1 MSNVYL
7 VLIIAIALLLRVYDL
22 ANNPIALNQDE
33 AINGYDAYSLI
44 TTMGDHHGNFMPIM
58 LESFGDWVSPVITY
72 ITIPFVQLLG
82 LSEFSIRLPVALLG
96 VGTVVLIYLFSL
108 QVFNDKKLALIAAF
122 FLAIM
127 PWHIT
132 LSRWAIPPS
141 IVPFFLLLF
150 MTVFLGAIKNN
161 SKEPYYKFILASL
174 CAGILTYSYPTQ
186 KLFVPLLLIALSV
199 IFLRKNITKITIF
212 LSSYIIFV
220 SPLYLITLADPNRY
234 NSRFKFVSIFRPGE
248 NIFMILGKFLLR
260 YLSYFSPEFNFGI
273 SDSNIMQRVPGFGAN
288 YDFLSVF
295 FYIGILG
302 CFTLVLKKDNLT
314 YPHRQIILLLLAW
327 LLIAPIPASL
337 TETYYHTL
345 RMIHGLPLTIIFVVF
360 GLKIIVNS
368 LKDIQIKNKLVL
380 VIIFLGIMNIPS
392 FGYVYFYR
400 YPQQT
405 LTREMF
411 QYGIKDFMN
420 YVITNQDRFA
430 KIVIDNQINQPYIY
444 YLFYSK
450 YDPKL
455 INHLEIQ
462 PDKEIKTIGKYE
474 FRNIDNQEIIDT
486 QEIYKVNDKNRIWY
500 KIYERNDQVLF
511 VKKVT
516 Y

>member
-96 VGTVVLIYLFSL
+96 VGTVILIYLFSL

-161 SKEPYYKFILASL
+161 SKEPYYQFILASL

-199 IFLRKNITKITIF
+199 IFLRKNIIKITIF
-212 LSSYIIFV
+212 LSTYIIFV

-234 NSRFKFVSIFRPGE
+234 NSRFKLVSIFRPEE

-295 FYIGILG
+295 FI
-302 CFTLVLKKDNLT
+302 
-314 YPHRQIILLLLAW
+314 
-327 LLIAPIPASL
+327 
-337 TETYYHTL
+337 
-345 RMIHGLPLTIIFVVF
+345 
-360 GLKIIVNS
+360 
-368 LKDIQIKNKLVL
+368 
-380 VIIFLGIMNIPS
+380 
-392 FGYVYFYR
+392 
-400 YPQQT
+400 
-405 LTREMF
+405 
-411 QYGIKDFMN
+411 
-420 YVITNQDRFA
+420 
-430 KIVIDNQINQPYIY
+430 
-444 YLFYSK
+444 
-450 YDPKL
+450 
-455 INHLEIQ
+455 
-462 PDKEIKTIGKYE
+462 
-474 FRNIDNQEIIDT
+474 
-486 QEIYKVNDKNRIWY
+486 
-500 KIYERNDQVLF
+500 
-511 VKKVT
+511 
-516 Y
+516 

>member
-1 MSNVYL
+1 MSNIYL
-7 VLIIAIALLLRVYDL
+7 ILIIAIALILRLYNL
-22 ANNPIALNQDE
+22 PNNPIALNQDE

-44 TTMGDHHGNFMPIM
+44 ATMRDHHGNFMPIM

-96 VGTVVLIYLFSL
+96 VGTVILIYLFSL
-108 QVFNDKKLALIAAF
+108 QVFHDKKLALIAAF

-132 LSRWAIPPS
+132 LSRWAIPPG
-141 IVPFFLLLF
+141 IVPFFMLLF
-150 MTVFLGAIKNN
+150 MIVFLWAVEKE
-161 SKEPYYKFILASL
+161 SKQPYKLILASF

-186 KLFVPLLLIALSV
+186 KLFVPLLLIALSI
-199 IFLRKNITKITIF
+199 IFFRKSIIKIIIF

-220 SPLYLITLADPNRY
+220 SPIYLITLADPSKY
-234 NSRFKFVSIFRPGE
+234 NGRFKFVSIFRPE
-248 NIFMILGKFLLR
+248 DNIFIIFGKFLLR

-302 CFTLVLKKDNLT
+302 CLTVIFKKDNST
-314 YPHRQIILLLLAW
+314 YPRRQIILLLLAW

-368 LKDIQIKNKLVL
+368 LKDIQIKNRLVWT
-380 VIIFLGIMNIPS
+380 IIFIGVMNIPS
-392 FGYVYFYR
+392 FSYVYFHK

-405 LTREMF
+405 LTKEMF

-420 YVITNQDRFA
+420 YVITNEDRFA

-455 INHLEIQ
+455 INYLEIQ
-462 PDKEIKTIGKYE
+462 PDKEIKKIGKYE
-474 FRNIDNQEIIDT
+474 FRNIDNQEIVNT
-486 QEIYKVNDKNRIWY
+486 QEIYQVNDKDRIWY
-500 KIYERNDQVLF
+500 RIYARNDQVLF

-516 Y
+516 

>member
-1 MSNVYL
+1 MNNVYL
-7 VLIIAIALLLRVYDL
+7 VLIIAISLLLRIYNL

-44 TTMGDHHGNFMPIM
+44 ATMRDHHGNFLPIM

-72 ITIPFVQLLG
+72 ITIPFVQLFG

-108 QVFNDKKLALIAAF
+108 QVLNDKKLALIAAF
-122 FLAIM
+122 LLAII

-141 IVPFFLLLF
+141 IVPFFMLLF
-150 MTVFLGAIKNN
+150 MTVFLWAVKNN
-161 SKEPYYKFILASL
+161 PKQSYRLIIASI
-174 CAGILTYSYPTQ
+174 CAGILTYSYPSQ
-186 KLFVPLLLIALSV
+186 KLFVPLLLIALMI

-212 LSSYIIFV
+212 LLSYIIFV
-220 SPLYLITLADPNRY
+220 SPIYLLTFADPDRY
-234 NSRFKFVSIFRPGE
+234 NGRFKIVSIFGQEE
-248 NIFMILGKFLLR
+248 NIFIIFGKFLLR

-273 SDSNIMQRVPGFGAN
+273 SDSNVMQRVPGFGAN

-302 CFTLVLKKDNLT
+302 CFTLAFKKDSLT

-327 LLIAPIPASL
+327 LFIAPIPASL

-345 RMIHGLPLTIIFVVF
+345 RMIHGSPLTIIFVIF
-360 GLKIIVNS
+360 GLKIIVDS
-368 LKDIQIKNKLVL
+368 IKDIQLKKKLI
-380 VIIFLGIMNIPS
+380 VIVIFLGIMNIPS
-392 FGYVYFYR
+392 FSYVYFHR

-420 YVITNQDRFA
+420 YVIINQDRFN

-444 YLFYSK
+444 YLFYAK

-462 PDKEIKTIGKYE
+462 PDKEIKKVGKYE
-474 FRNIDNQEIIDT
+474 FRNIDNQEIINT
-486 QEIYKVNDKNRIWY
+486 QEIYQVNDKDRIWY
-500 KIYERNDQVLF
+500 KIYERNDRVLF

-516 Y
+516 